1 MNNAIVWF
9 RHDLRITNN
18 AALYKA
24 AQNNHVIAIYV
35 EATEQRKLH
44 YDSTQ
49 KIGLLFDSLI
59 KLKESLE
66 EYNIPLS
73 IITVDYYS
81 DIPEQILQLAKK
93 YNATSLWFNREYL
106 INELARDSKVEKLLL
121 QENVKV
127 HPCDCDL
134 ILEPNSVKKN
144 DGTAYKVF
152 TPYKKAW
159 IKTYQ
164 QIQPNG
170 YPKPNKQ
177 SFSMLSF
184 QYEHHDFSENYRK
197 DLWPAGEY
205 EAKKRLRKF
214 SGKIESYK
222 DLRDIPS
229 KPNTSM
235 LSPYL
240 AIGTISALECVHAIF
255 DIYHA
260 DEEKIYKDTWLSEL
274 IWREFYRQI
283 IIDNPHLA
291 QHKPFKPQAKEPWE
305 NNHHIFEAWK
315 NGQTGFP
322 LVDAAMRQ
330 LKQTGWMHNRLRMNT
345 AMFLSKLCFIDWRW
359 GEKYFMESLIDG
371 DFYSNNGGWQW
382 CSSTGADSAPYFR
395 IMNPTTQSER
405 FDKDGDFIRLFVPE
419 LSELNNKSI
428 HNPSPMQRKECNYP
442 MPIINYNE
450 ARKKSIEMLA

>member
-240 AIGTISALECVHAIF
+240 AIGTISALECVHAI
-255 DIYHA
+255 
-260 DEEKIYKDTWLSEL
+260 
-274 IWREFYRQI
+274 
-283 IIDNPHLA
+283 
-291 QHKPFKPQAKEPWE
+291 
-305 NNHHIFEAWK
+305 
-315 NGQTGFP
+315 
-322 LVDAAMRQ
+322 
-330 LKQTGWMHNRLRMNT
+330 
-345 AMFLSKLCFIDWRW
+345 
-359 GEKYFMESLIDG
+359 
-371 DFYSNNGGWQW
+371 
-382 CSSTGADSAPYFR
+382 
-395 IMNPTTQSER
+395 
-405 FDKDGDFIRLFVPE
+405 
-419 LSELNNKSI
+419 
-428 HNPSPMQRKECNYP
+428 
-442 MPIINYNE
+442 
-450 ARKKSIEMLA
+450 